1 MSTAPAH
8 VIVLP
13 GGGYHRHAEHEG
25 GLVADWLR
33 GLGLESSVFLYPVLT
48 RHPGPLDAVRA
59 EVRRVRD
66 AGAERV
72 GLLGFSAGGHAA
84 AMAALAPV
92 DDADEA
98 GGVPD
103 LAILGYPVVSML
115 LPTHQGSRENLIGLD
130 ASPELRAETSAD
142 LLVGADAPPFFVWH
156 TAEDAAVPVQHS
168 YLLGMALAAAHIPH
182 ELHVYEKGRHGIGLG
197 GGEGTAET
205 WTAAC
210 ATWLRQAGWIS

>member
-1 MSTAPAH
+1 MSSAH
-8 VIVLP
+8 IIVLP

-25 GLVADWLR
+25 GKVADWLR
-33 GLGLESSVFLYPVLT
+33 GLGLDSSVFLYPVLT

-92 DDADEA
+92 DTADDA
-98 GGVPD
+98 GGIPD

-142 LLVGADAPPFFVWH
+142 LRVGVDAPPFFIWH

-168 YLLGMALAAAHIPH
+168 YLLGMALAAAQVPH
-182 ELHVYEKGRHGIGLG
+182 ELHVYEKGEHGIGLG
-197 GGEGTAET
+197 VGAGTAET
-205 WTAAC
+205 WTTAC
-210 ATWLRQAGWIS
+210 ATWLRQAGWIT